1 MLGKEERGEVCLW
14 AEYESPIGKLLLGAD
29 NEGLCRISF
38 NSPSHYGKSMR
49 PEKSDDTLKSVIRWL
64 DIYFAGKKPDFMPQ
78 LHLSGTEFQILVW
91 KILLT
96 VSYGKTMTY
105 GEIAK
110 LVAAELGG
118 KKMSAQAVG
127 GAVGRNPIL
136 IIVPCHR
143 VIGAGDKL
151 GGYAAGPELKR
162 WLLSWESRRS
172 FDEKKI

>member
-1 MLGKEERGEVCLW
+1 MLGKEERGEVYLW

-38 NSPSHYGKSMR
+38 NSPSHYGKSMQS
-49 PEKSDDTLKSVIRWL
+49 EKSGDILKSVMQWL
-64 DIYFAGKKPDFMPQ
+64 DIYFAGKKPDFIPR
-78 LHLSGTEFQILVW
+78 LHLLGTEFQILVW

-96 VSYGKTMTY
+96 IPYGKTMTY

-110 LVAAELGG
+110 LVATELGG
-118 KKMSAQAVG
+118 KKMSARAVG

>member
-1 MLGKEERGEVCLW
+1 
-14 AEYESPIGKLLLGAD
+14 
-29 NEGLCRISF
+29 
-38 NSPSHYGKSMR
+38 
-49 PEKSDDTLKSVIRWL
+49 
-64 DIYFAGKKPDFMPQ
+64 
-78 LHLSGTEFQILVW
+78 
-91 KILLT
+91 
-96 VSYGKTMTY
+96 MTY

-110 LVAAELGG
+110 LVATELGG
-118 KKMSAQAVG
+118 KKMSARAVG

>member
-1 MLGKEERGEVCLW
+1 MQ
-14 AEYESPIGKLLLGAD
+14 S
-29 NEGLCRISF
+29 
-38 NSPSHYGKSMR
+38 
-49 PEKSDDTLKSVIRWL
+49 EKSGDILKSAMQWL
-64 DIYFAGKKPDFMPQ
+64 DIYFAGKKPDFIPR
-78 LHLSGTEFQILVW
+78 LHLLGTEFQILVW

-110 LVAAELGG
+110 LVAAKLGG
-118 KKMSAQAVG
+118 KKMSARAVG

-143 VIGAGDKL
+143 VIGAGNKL

>member
-1 MLGKEERGEVCLW
+1 
-14 AEYESPIGKLLLGAD
+14 
-29 NEGLCRISF
+29 
-38 NSPSHYGKSMR
+38 MR

-162 WLLSWESRRS
+162 WLLSWESSHS
-172 FDEKKI
+172 FGEKEV

>member
-1 MLGKEERGEVCLW
+1 MQ
-14 AEYESPIGKLLLGAD
+14 S
-29 NEGLCRISF
+29 
-38 NSPSHYGKSMR
+38 
-49 PEKSDDTLKSVIRWL
+49 EKSGDILKSAMQWL

-96 VSYGKTMTY
+96 IPYGKIMRY

-110 LVAAELGG
+110 LVAAKLGG

-143 VIGAGDKL
+143 VIGAGNKL

-162 WLLSWESRRS
+162 WLLSWESSHS
-172 FDEKKI
+172 FGEKKI